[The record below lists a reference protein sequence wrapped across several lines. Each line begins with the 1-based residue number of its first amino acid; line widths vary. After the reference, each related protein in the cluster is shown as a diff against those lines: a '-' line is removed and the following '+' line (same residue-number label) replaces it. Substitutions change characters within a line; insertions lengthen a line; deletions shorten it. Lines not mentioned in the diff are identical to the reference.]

1 CLRLLRWRRGTSWRR
16 SGRRSTRR
24 SARGVTRCSSCST

>member
-24 SARGVTRCSSCST
+24 SA